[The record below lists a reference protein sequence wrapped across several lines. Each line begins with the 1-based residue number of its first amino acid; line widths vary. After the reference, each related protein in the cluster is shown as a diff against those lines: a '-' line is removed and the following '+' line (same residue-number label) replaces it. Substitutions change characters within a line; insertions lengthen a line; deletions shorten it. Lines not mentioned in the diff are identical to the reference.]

1 MKAMVQKR
9 YLELP
14 KPGPEDKQ
22 ADMDRLRAALEEEFG
37 SVQIDY
43 EVLLR
48 DIHTVRE
55 AQYCVTAVLGWCS
68 GWRLLGIQAGD
79 TTQRRYALACDL
91 GSTTIAVQL
100 LDLNSQSVMRTET
113 AVNGQV
119 KLGTDILTRIFYTRE
134 PGLEVQRRAEM
145 QSLAVQTID
154 GLIAALLKETEVDF
168 CDAPVLMVSGN
179 TTMIHFLLGIDAF
192 CVFSAPFAPA
202 FNRVPAVQSRALGF
216 VYSGLICC
224 MPSAANYLGGDII
237 SGIWATGL
245 VDEAD
250 LSLFVDIGTNGEM
263 ALGCQDF
270 LITGAGAAGPAL
282 EGGISEFGMR
292 AATGAVHAV
301 QISPELDRID
311 VSVLG
316 GGLPMGICGSG
327 IVDLLA
333 ELFRKGWMDA
343 SGRLKSGA
351 SAHIRPVGRGDRPGE
366 LAVFYA
372 EESGR
377 GCPLGFSQTDIFQ
390 FTDTKAAAHTMVA
403 CLLEAAGVEA
413 GQVRRIYLAGG
424 FGEHLDL
431 ESAITIGMYP
441 DLPRERFVSVGNA
454 SLTGAGKLLL
464 NREGWHTIER
474 ILEQVYYLEFA
485 MQPDFLDQMQAAKF
499 YPHTNAA
506 LYPSVKQ
513 LQNVKF

>member
-14 KPGPEDKQ
+14 LPGTEDKQ
-22 ADMDRLRAALEEEFG
+22 ADMDRLRRALEGEFG
-37 SVQIDY
+37 SIQVDY
-43 EVLLR
+43 AVFLR
-48 DIHTVRE
+48 DIHVIRE
-55 AQYCVTAVLGWCS
+55 AQYRVTAVLGWCA
-68 GWRLLGIQAGD
+68 GWRLLGIQPGD
-79 TTQRRYALACDL
+79 TTRKRYALACDL
-91 GSTTIAVQL
+91 GSTTVAVQL
-100 LDLNSQSVMRTET
+100 LDLNSQSVVRTAT
-113 AVNGQV
+113 AVNAQV

-134 PGLEVQRRAEM
+134 PGLEAPRRAEM
-145 QSLAVQTID
+145 QRLAVQTID
-154 GLIAALLKETEVDF
+154 GLISGLLKETGVDYI
-168 CDAPVLMVSGN
+168 DAPVLMVSGN
-179 TTMIHFLLGIDAF
+179 TTMTHFLMGIDAF

-202 FNRVPAVQSRALGF
+202 FNQAPVVQAGTLGF
-216 VYSGLICC
+216 AYSGMVLC
-224 MPSAANYLGGDII
+224 MPSAANYLGGDIV

-245 VDEAD
+245 MDEVE

-263 ALGCQDF
+263 ALGCRDF

-292 AATGAVHAV
+292 AAEGAVHAV
-301 QISPELDRID
+301 RICPEADRIE

-316 GGLPMGICGSG
+316 EGMPMGICGSG

-343 SGRLKSGA
+343 SGRLKSGV
-351 SAHIRPVGRGDRPGE
+351 SSHIRPVGRGDRPEE

-413 GQVRRIYLAGG
+413 GQVRKIYLAGG

-454 SLTGAGKLLL
+454 SLTGAAKLLF
-464 NREGWHTIER
+464 NREGWHAIQR

-506 LYPSVKQ
+506 LYPSVRQ
-513 LQNVKF
+513 LQFKC